1 MDGDRTQKVGEAERR
16 FADLLERSEQL
27 RLARLGFDELREL
40 GHLYRLHAARL
51 ARLRERGDDPD
62 AIRHLNSLCVRAYT
76 LLYGSSSQR
85 WLASGAPGVA
95 AGTLARTWRAL
106 AASWVLLLVG
116 LLVGWALAARDPA
129 ALLALFPS
137 GMGYTPVMLEE
148 LATSP
153 DARRDFLERSEKS
166 FEEHALFGSSLF
178 AHNTRV
184 GLMGLATGMLAG
196 IPTVILQVYNGLVLG
211 TLSAAFLGGTA
222 RLEYLAWILPHAV
235 PELTAICL
243 CAAGGLLLGAAV
255 AAPGR
260 LPRSLAV
267 RRAFDSALL
276 LFGFAVPCFL
286 GAAFIESFVRESML
300 GTAPRLA
307 VAATMLAVLLC
318 AHGFVRH
325 LARRRPAEA
334 AWLLELS
341 DPTRSGARGSD

>member
-1 MDGDRTQKVGEAERR
+1 MHGDRTQDLWEAERR
-16 FADLLERSEQL
+16 FALLLDRSEEL
-27 RLARLGFDELREL
+27 RLARLRFDELREL

-62 AIRHLNSLCVRAYT
+62 AIRHLNALCVRAYT
-76 LLYGSSSQR
+76 LLYGASSRR
-85 WLASGAPGVA
+85 WSARGAPGLPA
-95 AGTLARTWRAL
+95 DALARTWRAL
-106 AASWVLLLVG
+106 AAAWALLLVG
-116 LLVGWALAARDPA
+116 LLVGWGLAARDPA
-129 ALLALFPS
+129 ALLALFPA

-153 DARRDFLERSEKS
+153 DARRDFLERNEQS
-166 FEEHALFGSSLF
+166 FGQHAFFGSTLF

-184 GLMGLATGMLAG
+184 GLLALATGMLAG
-196 IPTVILQVYNGLVLG
+196 IPTVILQIYNGLVMG

-222 RLEYLAWILPHAV
+222 RIEYLAWILPHAI

-243 CAAGGLLLGAAV
+243 CVAGGLLLGAAV

-260 LPRSLAV
+260 LPRGLAV

-276 LFGFAVPCFL
+276 LFGFSVPFFL

-307 VAATMLAVLLC
+307 LAAALLGGLLC
-318 AHGFVRH
+318 AHGLVLH
-325 LARRRPAEA
+325 LVRRRAPRA
-334 AWLLELS
+334 AWLPELS
-341 DPTRSGARGSD
+341 DPIHSGARGSD